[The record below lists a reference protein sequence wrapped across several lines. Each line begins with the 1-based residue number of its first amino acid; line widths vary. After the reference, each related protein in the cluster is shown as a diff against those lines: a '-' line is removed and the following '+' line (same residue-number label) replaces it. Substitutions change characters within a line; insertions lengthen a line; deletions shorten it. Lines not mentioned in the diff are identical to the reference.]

1 MLSLS
6 HLQLPG
12 IKRKPPF
19 ERGIRTSLS
28 SNEYPKNLKKNLD
41 RFQFTTLLV
50 YQARPVGQVPRT
62 PPRVASCTGCGHVFS
77 LGIADSVF
85 SEGAFYQT
93 VDQGGRRPA
102 ASMNSV

>member
-62 PPRVASCTGCGHVFS
+62 PPGSHHALDAGMFS
-77 LGIADSVF
+77 LSVLPIVF
-85 SEGAFYQT
+85 FLK
-93 VDQGGRRPA
+93 GRFTRRLIKVAVGQLPA
-102 ASMNSV
+102 